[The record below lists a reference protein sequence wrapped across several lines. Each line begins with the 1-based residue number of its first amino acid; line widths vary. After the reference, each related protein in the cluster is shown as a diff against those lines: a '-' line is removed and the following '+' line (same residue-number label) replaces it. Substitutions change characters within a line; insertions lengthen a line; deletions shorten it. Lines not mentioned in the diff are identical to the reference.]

1 MLPHALNSGVRTPV
15 LGAPGK
21 VTRPS
26 RKGGLQNQ
34 GCNSSQQGWTRTI
47 RARSDDFS
55 TGSGAH
61 DPRTINLAA
70 CRHVFSARKAGDAAK
85 EKERERGRLR
95 KRERGR
101 ETQLDMAIRSQ
112 RPHTKTRSS
121 CGHMDVSLL
130 GLLH

>member
-1 MLPHALNSGVRTPV
+1 M

-26 RKGGLQNQ
+26 LRLSKGALQNQ

-61 DPRTINLAA
+61 DPRTISLAA
-70 CRHVFSARKAGDAAK
+70 CRHVFSARKPGDAAKEK
-85 EKERERGRLR
+85 EKERERGRLSEEEEEEEGE
-95 KRERGR
+95 RERER
-101 ETQLDMAIRSQ
+101 ERRS
-112 RPHTKTRSS
+112 
-121 CGHMDVSLL
+121 
-130 GLLH
+130 